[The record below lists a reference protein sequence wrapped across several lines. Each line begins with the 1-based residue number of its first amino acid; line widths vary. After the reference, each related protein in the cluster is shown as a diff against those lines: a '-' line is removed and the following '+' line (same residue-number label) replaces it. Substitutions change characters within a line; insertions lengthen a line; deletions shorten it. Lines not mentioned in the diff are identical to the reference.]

1 LDGGEIEASNKWQLG
16 RNHALFDLNQI
27 SAIVKELVQSIS
39 NIDPDT
45 RKFCE
50 NLVQMEYT

>member
-1 LDGGEIEASNKWQLG
+1 LEGREIEASDKWQLG

-27 SAIVKELVQSIS
+27 VVIVKELIQSIS

-50 NLVQMEYT
+50 DLIQMEFT

>member
-1 LDGGEIEASNKWQLG
+1 LQGREIEASDKWQLG

-27 SAIVKELVQSIS
+27 VVIVKELIQSIS

-50 NLVQMEYT
+50 DLIQMEFT

>member
-1 LDGGEIEASNKWQLG
+1 LEGREIEASDKWQLG

-27 SAIVKELVQSIS
+27 VIIVKELIQGIS
-39 NIDPDT
+39 NIDPDM

-50 NLVQMEYT
+50 DLIQMEFT